1 MPAVEGSRLTV
12 LPASR
17 SSRPARALFAAALAG
32 TALRWAMPA
41 SATSVTLS
49 GAMEGNI
56 AVNPG
61 DTVRAGYA
69 IAMPGAHPAAQVT
82 ISSAGAAVQVTCSG
96 GKTQWINIGLPGQT
110 FAIAARDASWQPSA
124 DPAAAWQGP
133 TPPPHGHS
141 CRASGRPPRRGPAP
155 RPPTPGVARGGRR
168 DHNAVGQSEPLRH
181 RRRRAGRAADVDHRP
196 AARHRRRQRRRHRTV
211 DGRRPV
217 DGGRRR
223 HRGPAGTLALATP
236 SPAPL
241 TQLLSATLGVPWLTL
256 RAAVSPAVRCR
267 PTWPAPASR
276 RATGTALT
284 VPCACGA
291 APGRTSTP
299 RPPPA

>member
-12 LPASR
+12 LSASR

-32 TALRWAMPA
+32 TALLWAMPA

-82 ISSAGAAVQVTCSG
+82 ISSAGAAVQATCSG
-96 GKTQWINIGLPGQT
+96 GKTQWINTGLPGQT
-110 FAIAARDASWQPSA
+110 FAIAASDASWQPAA
-124 DPAAAWQGP
+124 DPGAD
-133 TPPPHGHS
+133 
-141 CRASGRPPRRGPAP
+141 GPAP
-155 RPPTPGVARGGRR
+155 ALPPRAAAGGDRR
-168 DHNAVGQSEPLRH
+168 DHNAVGRSEPLRH

-196 AARHRRRQRRRHRTV
+196 AARHRRRQRRRHRAV

-256 RAAVSPAVRCR
+256 RAAVS
-267 PTWPAPASR
+267 
-276 RATGTALT
+276 
-284 VPCACGA
+284 
-291 APGRTSTP
+291 
-299 RPPPA
+299 